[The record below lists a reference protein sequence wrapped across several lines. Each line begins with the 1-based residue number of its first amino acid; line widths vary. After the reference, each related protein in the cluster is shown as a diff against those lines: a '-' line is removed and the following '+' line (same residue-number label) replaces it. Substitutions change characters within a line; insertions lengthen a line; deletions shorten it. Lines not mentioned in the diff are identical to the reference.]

1 MKFAMTAINQIS
13 IMFLIMM
20 IGAFCYRLNL
30 IDRDMNKKLSNLVL
44 LLVNPLI
51 IFASYQREFK
61 SSLLSG
67 LLVSFILALAAHVI
81 GILISLI
88 VLRGRKNRDY
98 LPLERFAVIYSNCG
112 FIGIPLVNGVLGS
125 EGVFYLTS
133 YMTAFNIFAWTHGVM
148 TISGKRDRRF
158 ILAAFTSPAI
168 IATIAGLVFFAFG
181 IILPDVPLKT
191 ITYIG
196 DMNTPLAMLVAGA
209 TIAQSDIRK
218 LFSKA
223 RVYYISFI
231 KLLLNPLLLMFLFRL
246 FRISDIVYIT
256 VIIACACPTGASI
269 NLFSIR
275 YDKDYIYASKLFA
288 VTTILSILTI
298 PLIILCANILIAR

>member
-125 EGVFYLTS
+125 EGVF
-133 YMTAFNIFAWTHGVM
+133 
-148 TISGKRDRRF
+148 
-158 ILAAFTSPAI
+158 
-168 IATIAGLVFFAFG
+168 
-181 IILPDVPLKT
+181 
-191 ITYIG
+191 
-196 DMNTPLAMLVAGA
+196 
-209 TIAQSDIRK
+209 
-218 LFSKA
+218 
-223 RVYYISFI
+223 
-231 KLLLNPLLLMFLFRL
+231 
-246 FRISDIVYIT
+246 
-256 VIIACACPTGASI
+256 
-269 NLFSIR
+269 
-275 YDKDYIYASKLFA
+275 
-288 VTTILSILTI
+288 
-298 PLIILCANILIAR
+298 